1 MMWLIEDKNLVGFDI
16 FFLKF
21 VLSRTYTYFKAKDA
35 HTHTPRERERER
47 LPKRERVLLAKN
59 GNSDK
64 SQDV

>member
-1 MMWLIEDKNLVGFDI
+1 MMWFIEDKNLVGFDI

-35 HTHTPRERERER
+35 HTHTPRERGCQ
-47 LPKRERVLLAKN
+47 RERVLLAKN

>member
-16 FFLKF
+16 FF
-21 VLSRTYTYFKAKDA
+21 FKIRALAYIYVFQSKGRA
-35 HTHTPRERERER
+35 HTHTPREREREVA
-47 LPKRERVLLAKN
+47 KERVLLAKN

>member
-35 HTHTPRERERER
+35 HTHTPREREREVA
-47 LPKRERVLLAKN
+47 KERVLLAKN